1 VSKARL
7 VITAVVVEGRSQSEV
22 AREYGVSQGW
32 ISRLVARYR
41 LEGEDAFQ
49 PRSRRPRTSPTR
61 LPQPTIDLIVK
72 LRNDLLSKGLDHG
85 PHTIAWHLQ
94 HHHGLTVSVNSIH
107 RHLRAA
113 GLVTPT
119 PQRRPKSSYI
129 RFAAEQPN
137 ERWQADFTHWR
148 LADGTHVE
156 ILDWIDDHAR
166 YALSVTAHRR
176 VTGPIVL
183 AEFRKTVA
191 AHGVPASTL
200 TDNGMVFTTR
210 LAGGKGGRN
219 GFENELHRLGV
230 TQINST
236 PNHPTTCGKIER
248 FHQTLKKWLTGQPRA
263 ATLAELQTQ
272 LNAFVEAYN
281 HDRPHRSLP
290 HQATPATAYT
300 ARPKADPANRTDT
313 HNRVRRDRIDQAGVI
328 TLRVAG
334 RLHHIGVGRTYTGTR
349 VLVLIQDLRIRII
362 HAATGEL
369 LRELTLNP
377 ARTTNPRAHQKA
389 PHGKSSEP
397 NAGSELFRCLETSHS
412 APGRIRTCDT
422 GFRRAVL
429 YPLSYEG

>member
-41 LEGEDAFQ
+41 LEGEDAFE
-49 PRSRRPRTSPTR
+49 PRSRRPLTSPTR
-61 LPQPTIDLIVK
+61 LPQPTIDLVVA

-85 PHTIAWHLQ
+85 PHTIAWHLR
-94 HHHGLTVSVNSIH
+94 HHHGVTVSVNSIH

-137 ERWQADFTHWR
+137 ERWQADFTHWW

-176 VTGPIVL
+176 VTGHIVL
-183 AEFRKTVA
+183 TEFRKTVA

-248 FHQTLKKWLTGQPRA
+248 FHQTLKKWLTNQPRA
-263 ATLAELQTQ
+263 ASIAGLQTQ
-272 LNAFVEAYN
+272 LNTFVEAYN

-377 ARTTNPRAHQKA
+377 AKDYQPTGAPKGPKPKKFRT
-389 PHGKSSEP
+389 
-397 NAGSELFRCLETSHS
+397 
-412 APGRIRTCDT
+412 
-422 GFRRAVL
+422 
-429 YPLSYEG
+429 